1 MKVYKFGGASVKSAD
16 GVRNLKYI
24 IEDCTEP
31 LFIIISA
38 MGKTT
43 NALEEVVD
51 AVMKGNKAQA
61 AEMMNKVE
69 KYHNGIIEELFRQPT
84 VPASVLKLYKECRQI
99 IDGAR
104 PQSRDFERTYD
115 AIVSF
120 GELIS
125 TTIIS
130 EYLNAHGVNNH
141 WVDMR
146 KCFITDNNHKYANVD
161 IDISTILLGKEVE
174 NASEN
179 IFIGQGFIGA
189 TIGGQTTT
197 LGREGSDYSAAVT
210 ASILEAESVSIWK
223 DVIGILNAD
232 PKIFPKT
239 SYIPELTYLDA
250 IELAYSGAQIIH
262 PKTIKPLQNK
272 NIPLYVRPFG
282 DKFARG
288 SVIKGKIENPIEA
301 PILILKRRQV
311 LMTVRPQ
318 DFSFVL
324 EERLSKIFT
333 LLERY
338 NIKPNLIQTSAV
350 SMNLCVDDSR
360 HTADAVKE
368 LTEQGFDV
376 TYDTGME
383 LLTIRGYD
391 TELLEQYSRDNEVV
405 YLAQR
410 TRKIVRIVRKEGSVI
425 H

>member
-24 IEDCTEP
+24 VEDCTEP

-43 NALEEVVD
+43 NALEEVLD
-51 AVMKGNKAQA
+51 AVMKGNKEQA
-61 AEMMNKVE
+61 AALFSKIED
-69 KYHNGIIEELFRQPT
+69 YHNSIIADLFENGQT
-84 VPASVLKLYKECRQI
+84 PAAVLKLYNECRQTI
-99 IDGAR
+99 GGPT
-104 PQSRDFERTYD
+104 PQSSDFERTYD
-115 AIVSF
+115 SIVSF

-130 EYLNAHGVNNH
+130 EYLNWRGVRNH

-146 KCFITDNNHKYANVD
+146 KCLITDNNHKYANVD
-161 IDISTILLGKEVE
+161 IEISTILLAKEIE
-174 NASEN
+174 NASES

-210 ASILEAESVSIWK
+210 ASILEAESISIWK
-223 DVIGILNAD
+223 DVVGILNAD
-232 PKIFPKT
+232 PKIFPQT
-239 SYIPELTYLDA
+239 VYIPELTYLDA

-282 DKFARG
+282 DKSARG
-288 SVIKGKIENPIEA
+288 SVIKGEIENPVEI

-311 LMTVRPQ
+311 LMTIRPQ

-324 EERLSKIFT
+324 EERLARIFT

-338 NIKPNLIQTSAV
+338 NIKTNLIQTSAV

-360 HTADAVKE
+360 HLSQALEEFGSEGFAVQCE
-368 LTEQGFDV
+368 
-376 TYDTGME
+376 TGME
-383 LLTIRGYD
+383 LLTIRGYNE
-391 TELLEQYSRDNEVV
+391 ELLRQYSRDNEVV
-405 YLAQR
+405 FLAQR
-410 TRKIVRIVRKEGSVI
+410 TRKIVRIVRREGSVI